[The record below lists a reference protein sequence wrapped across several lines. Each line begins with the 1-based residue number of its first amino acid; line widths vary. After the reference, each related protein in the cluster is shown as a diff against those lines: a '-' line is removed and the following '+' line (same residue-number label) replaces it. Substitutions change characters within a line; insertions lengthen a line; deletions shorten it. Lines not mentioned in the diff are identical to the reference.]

1 MSDSNPLE
9 SVLKLSKSD
18 RTKQRCLNAAVGI
31 LSSSGFS
38 HLKYESI
45 AQEAGVTRPLVKKY
59 FPDKNRLIMEAAAS
73 VRKGYQEQ
81 IIAEMKERYGQPTEQ
96 LKIYIQKNLSLP
108 RENRAATGIWICS
121 LHLAHLDRDSR
132 ANNTS
137 MTRMGLRA
145 DPGAAG
151 CLPF

>member
-1 MSDSNPLE
+1 MSDSNPLK

-18 RTKQRCLNAAVGI
+18 HTKQRCLNAAVGI

-121 LHLAHLDRDSR
+121 LHLAHLDEDSR